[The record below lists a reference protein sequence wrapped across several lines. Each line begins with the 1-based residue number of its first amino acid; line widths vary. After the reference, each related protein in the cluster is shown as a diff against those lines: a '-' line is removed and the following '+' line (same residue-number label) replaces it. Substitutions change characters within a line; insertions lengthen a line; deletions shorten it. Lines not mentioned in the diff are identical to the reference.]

1 MKLSPGVL
9 AALCSNVCI
18 LWMLSVAA
26 LVLGSYATAK
36 VSSWS
41 SSNDIVTLSQTSLD
55 AQLSQSLETS
65 SAFERVRGVYSCFEN
80 RGFDFAEAVSC
91 TKPFD
96 TRKCAI
102 DPSYTWIASVPKNS
116 QALYCPD
123 RMSEFVR
130 YHAHAFLPFNVSQET
145 QQTKDLINYCFC
157 SVFSLSEY
165 TKFGTYTWP
174 PGTQVQK
181 TAVYKF
187 VALNTSNVIV
197 ATGVASSECE

>member
-26 LVLGSYATAK
+26 LVLGSYATAR
-36 VSSWS
+36 VNS
-41 SSNDIVTLSQTSLD
+41 SSTNDITVSQASLD
-55 AQLSQSLETS
+55 AQLSQSLEAS
-65 SAFERVRGVYSCFEN
+65 SAFERVNRVYSCFEN
-80 RGFDFAEAVSC
+80 RGFNFTEAVSC
-91 TKPFD
+91 TKPYD
-96 TRKCAI
+96 TRKCAT

-116 QALYCPD
+116 QTLYCPD
-123 RMSEFVR
+123 RMSDFVR
-130 YHAHAFLPFNVSQET
+130 YHAHAFLPLNASQET

-157 SVFSLSEY
+157 SVFSLSGY
-165 TKFGTYTWP
+165 TQFGTYTWP

-187 VALNTSNVIV
+187 VTLKTSNVIV
-197 ATGVASSECE
+197 ATGVASFECE